1 MLTLAEIGPA
11 LYGAWRLAH
20 LDPDGMR
27 YFDSSV
33 TGFWRSFRVAVL
45 AAPLWI
51 IILAVSLTPLP
62 ATGGW
67 FRVVVAE
74 TIGYVIQWVAFPLAA
89 FYLTSLTDRRREYFV
104 FITALN
110 WASLIQLGVQMP
122 ADVLA
127 NVPLMPA
134 DLGTILIWG
143 AQLAALVYEWFITR
157 TALRLSGFGAVGF
170 VVVDYLIGSVVNSIA
185 LWESSS
191 PLG

>member
-27 YFDSSV
+27 YFDRSV

-51 IILAVSLTPLP
+51 IILAVSLAPLP

-67 FRVVVAE
+67 FRLVVAE

-89 FYLTSLTDRRREYFV
+89 FYLTYLTDRQREYFV

-134 DLGTILIWG
+134 DLGAILVWG

-185 LWESSS
+185 VWESSS
-191 PLG
+191 PFG

>member
-20 LDPDGMR
+20 FDPDGMR
-27 YFDSSV
+27 YFDRSI

-45 AAPLWI
+45 VAPLWI
-51 IILAVSLTPLP
+51 IIMALDLASQPV
-62 ATGGW
+62 TGGW
-67 FRVVVAE
+67 FRLVAAE

-89 FYLTSLTDRRREYFV
+89 FYLTYLTDRRREYFV

-185 LWESSS
+185 VWESSS
-191 PLG
+191 PFG

>member
-11 LYGAWRLAH
+11 IYGTWRLAH
-20 LDPDGMR
+20 FDPDGMR
-27 YFDSSV
+27 YFDRSI

-45 AAPLWI
+45 VAPLWI
-51 IILAVSLTPLP
+51 IIMALDLASQPV
-62 ATGGW
+62 TGGW
-67 FRVVVAE
+67 FRLVAAE

-89 FYLTSLTDRRREYFV
+89 FYLTYLTDRRREYFV

-185 LWESSS
+185 VWESSS
-191 PLG
+191 PFG

>member
-45 AAPLWI
+45 VAPLWI
-51 IILAVSLTPLP
+51 IIMALDLASQPV
-62 ATGGW
+62 TGGW
-67 FRVVVAE
+67 FRLVAAE

-89 FYLTSLTDRRREYFV
+89 FYLTHLTDRQREYFV

-110 WASLIQLGVQMP
+110 WASLIQLSVQMP
-122 ADVLA
+122 AHVLA
-127 NVPLMPA
+127 SLPLMPA
-134 DLGTILIWG
+134 GLGDILIYG
-143 AQLAALVYEWFITR
+143 ADLAALVYEWFITR
-157 TALRLSGFGAVGF
+157 TALRLSGFGAIGF
-170 VVVDYLIGSVVNSIA
+170 VVVDFLIGSVVNSVA
-185 LWESSS
+185 VWEAY
-191 PLG
+191 LN

>member
-45 AAPLWI
+45 AAPFWI
-51 IILAVSLTPLP
+51 IILAVDLASLP

-67 FRVVVAE
+67 FRFVVAE
-74 TIGYVIQWVAFPLAA
+74 TIGYVILWVAFPLAA
-89 FYLTSLTDRRREYFV
+89 FYLTFLTDRQREYFV

-110 WASLIQLGVQMP
+110 WASLIQLSVQMP
-122 ADVLA
+122 AHVLA
-127 NVPLMPA
+127 SLPLMPA
-134 DLGTILIWG
+134 GLGDILIYG
-143 AQLAALVYEWFITR
+143 ADLAALVYEWFITR

-170 VVVDYLIGSVVNSIA
+170 VVVDFLIGSVVNSVA
-185 LWESSS
+185 VWEAY
-191 PLG
+191 LN

>member
-51 IILAVSLTPLP
+51 IILAVSPLP

-67 FRVVVAE
+67 FRLVVAE

-89 FYLTSLTDRRREYFV
+89 FYLTYLTDRRREYFV

-157 TALRLSGFGAVGF
+157 TALRLSGFGAIGF
-170 VVVDYLIGSVVNSIA
+170 VVVDFLIGSVVNSVA
-185 LWESSS
+185 VWEAY
-191 PLG
+191 LN

>member
-27 YFDSSV
+27 YFGSSV

-51 IILAVSLTPLP
+51 IILAVSLAPLP

-67 FRVVVAE
+67 FRLVVAQ

-89 FYLTSLTDRRREYFV
+89 FYLTTEWLELHYV
-104 FITALN
+104 FELLPWVEGLLGGAL
-110 WASLIQLGVQMP
+110 
-122 ADVLA
+122 
-127 NVPLMPA
+127 
-134 DLGTILIWG
+134 
-143 AQLAALVYEWFITR
+143 LV
-157 TALRLSGFGAVGF
+157 AVGGW
-170 VVVDYLIGSVVNSIA
+170 LATRSVIDQP
-185 LWESSS
+185 
-191 PLG
+191 PLTTLRA

>member
-27 YFDSSV
+27 YFDRSV
-33 TGFWRSFRVAVL
+33 TGFWRSFRVAIL

-51 IILAVSLTPLP
+51 IILAVSPLP

-67 FRVVVAE
+67 FRLVVAE

-89 FYLTSLTDRRREYFV
+89 FYLTYLTDRRREYFV

-185 LWESSS
+185 VWESSS
-191 PLG
+191 PFG